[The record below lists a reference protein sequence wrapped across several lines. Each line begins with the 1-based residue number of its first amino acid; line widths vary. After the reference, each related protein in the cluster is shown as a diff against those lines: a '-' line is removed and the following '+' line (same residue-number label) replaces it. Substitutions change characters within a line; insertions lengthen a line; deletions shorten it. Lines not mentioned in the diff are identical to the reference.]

1 MYIHTASTII
11 LYTVHGKFGVR
22 KVGEWAN
29 LNQLEG
35 KILVN
40 ELQLVVKGSNWRVNI
55 GEFFPMY
62 SISFLIFCEILYT
75 RTFLHIQY
83 VYT

>member
-1 MYIHTASTII
+1 MMRTMQYYTHEHLTTCTSTLHPQLCYI
-11 LYTVHGKFGVR
+11 LCMGKFGVR

-40 ELQLVVKGSNWRVNI
+40 EIQLVVKGSNWQVNI

-62 SISFLIFCEILYT
+62 SINF
-75 RTFLHIQY
+75 
-83 VYT
+83 